1 MKRHFVLFF
10 LIFSSIYVHAQN
22 SVVGVWKTIDD
33 KTGKVKS
40 HMEIY
45 KKGDKYYGKVLKV
58 IDSEAPQ
65 NPICQNCEGKF
76 KDQPIIGLEIMWGLE
91 KDGDEY
97 ENGTILDPEKGKT
110 YKCKIWLDEN
120 DPNKLNVRGYVLFL
134 YRTQIWERLNS

>member
-134 YRTQIWERLNS
+134 YRTQTWERLNS